1 MKTLR
6 EIETAVADGLQA
18 YLKCP
23 VIRSNQTAPVPPY
36 PYVSYTITSPILTDG
51 STWAT
56 DTQTGR
62 QFIDLPQVW
71 SITVQSSNDTQAL
84 ELAMRAFQWFD
95 TEAGHPYLKEKEI
108 AVQSVGS
115 IGNRDNLLSI
125 EYEYRKG
132 FDVTFLLRHYTEQSV
147 TEVNGTIDNL

>member
-1 MKTLR
+1 MKSLR
-6 EIETAVADGLQA
+6 EIEAAVADGLQV

-36 PYVSYTITSPILTDG
+36 PYVSYTITTPVQSG
-51 STWAT
+51 GTWAT
-56 DTQTGR
+56 GEDGR

-71 SITVQSSNDTQAL
+71 SFTVQAADDMQAL
-84 ELAMRAFQWFD
+84 QLAMDAFQWFD
-95 TEAGHPYLKEKEI
+95 TEAGHFYLKQNEI
-108 AVQSVGS
+108 AVQRVGS

-132 FDVTFLLRHYTEQSV
+132 FDVTFLLRYYTKQSV
-147 TEVNGTIDNL
+147 TEINGTIDTI